1 MSHLVIYFRNDLAN
15 FGMRKSFSLG
25 KELSLHEEMSR
36 LTFAPALD
44 PRVLKR
50 PDKQPDAVL
59 WPKVISLFLIK
70 DEFSFLS

>member
-1 MSHLVIYFRNDLAN
+1 MVIYFRNELAN
-15 FGMRKSFSLG
+15 FGVRESFSLG

-50 PDKQPDAVL
+50 LEEQPDAVL
-59 WPKVISLFLIK
+59 WPKVKSLFLIK
-70 DEFSFLS
+70 DEFLFLS